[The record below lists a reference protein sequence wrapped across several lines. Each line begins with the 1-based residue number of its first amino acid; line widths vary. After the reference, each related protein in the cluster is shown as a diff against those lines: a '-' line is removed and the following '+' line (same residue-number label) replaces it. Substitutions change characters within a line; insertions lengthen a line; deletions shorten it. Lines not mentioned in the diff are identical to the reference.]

1 MSIINKIKTTAKCL
15 INQIPLADL
24 RSILAPRGVLI
35 FENERE
41 SHLHTLSLLHGAL
54 RRDFF
59 ADDVTR
65 WREDFGHRGEAI
77 RYLSNTNSSRSWSF
91 DVYSAASVTLL
102 RDLYVPGEEPPPV
115 QLPELDDSVKSW
127 NAQHGTEFVLIDE
140 SELSELQDQALLA
153 AARWRHLDEV
163 GVVLDHRESEVRD
176 LKQTIQE
183 MEDRAQELQGELD
196 RWHSLGSAYGIN
208 YDVSDVER
216 KLELLNERTER
227 LNEWES
233 LGSGYGLNLDVSDV
247 EEKLEILEEWE
258 ELMSRGLQP
267 SDIEAM
273 LEDACDWIELGDDT
287 GLTPCEIEIELD
299 RLQEVDADLTE
310 AKNQLGSARS
320 KAYEIGL
327 RINWLVCQIK
337 ALQTDLDC

>member
-91 DVYSAASVTLL
+91 DVYSAASVALL

-115 QLPELDDSVKSW
+115 QLPELDDAVQAW

-140 SELSELQDQALLA
+140 SELSELQDQAAEL
-153 AARWRHLDEV
+153 
-163 GVVLDHRESEVRD
+163 ESDIESITNDATEADGEIRD

-183 MEDRAQELQGELD
+183 MEDRAQALQGELD
-196 RWHSLGSAYGIN
+196 EWH
-208 YDVSDVER
+208 
-216 KLELLNERTER
+216 
-227 LNEWES
+227 S
-233 LGSGYGLNLDVSDV
+233 LGSGYGLNLNVDDVGERLDTLTEWEDLIDQGLSPSEI
-247 EEKLEILEEWE
+247 EEKLE
-258 ELMSRGLQP
+258 G
-267 SDIEAM
+267 AN
-273 LEDACDWIELGDDT
+273 DWIELGDDT
-287 GLTPCEIEIELD
+287 GMEPCEIRQELD
-299 RLQEVDADLTE
+299 RLEEVDADLEE
-310 AKNQLGSARS
+310 AKNQLGRAKS
-320 KAYEIGL
+320 KALEIGMIWRSL
-327 RINWLVCQIK
+327 EIS
-337 ALQTDLDC
+337 LDI

>member
-91 DVYSAASVTLL
+91 DVYSAASVALL

-115 QLPELDDSVKSW
+115 QLPELDDAVQAW

-140 SELSELQDQALLA
+140 SELSELQDQAAEL
-153 AARWRHLDEV
+153 
-163 GVVLDHRESEVRD
+163 ESDIESITNDATEADGEIRD

-183 MEDRAQELQGELD
+183 MEDRAQALQGELD
-196 RWHSLGSAYGIN
+196 EWH
-208 YDVSDVER
+208 
-216 KLELLNERTER
+216 
-227 LNEWES
+227 S
-233 LGSGYGLNLDVSDV
+233 LGSGYGVILDFSDV
-247 EEKLEILEEWE
+247 EEKLDILAEWE
-258 ELMSRGLQP
+258 DLIGQGWSP
-267 SDIEAM
+267 SEIEEK
-273 LEDACDWIELGDDT
+273 LEDANDWVELGDDT
-287 GLTPCEIEIELD
+287 GMTPCEISQELD
-299 RLQEVDADLTE
+299 RLEEVDADLEE
-310 AKNQLGSARS
+310 AKNQLGRAKS
-320 KAYEIGL
+320 KALEIGMIWRSL
-327 RINWLVCQIK
+327 EIS
-337 ALQTDLDC
+337 LDI

>member
-41 SHLHTLSLLHGAL
+41 SHLHTLSQLHGAL

-59 ADDVTR
+59 SDDVTR

-140 SELSELQDQALLA
+140 SELSELQDQAA
-153 AARWRHLDEV
+153 AWNR
-163 GVVLDHRESEVRD
+163 RELELESDIESITNDATEADGEIRD
-176 LKQTIQE
+176 LKEKLELEIRLRVEDAEEYNDMRDRAQE
-183 MEDRAQELQGELD
+183 LEDRAQELQGELD
-196 RWHSLGSAYGIN
+196 EWH
-208 YDVSDVER
+208 
-216 KLELLNERTER
+216 
-227 LNEWES
+227 S
-233 LGSGYGLNLDVSDV
+233 LGSGYGLNLDVDDV
-247 EEKLEILEEWE
+247 GERLDTLTEWE
-258 ELMSRGLQP
+258 PVIDLGMEPCEIQEQL
-267 SDIEAM
+267 EAA
-273 LEDACDWIELGDDT
+273 EDWKQIGDDT
-287 GLTPCEIEIELD
+287 GLTPCEISQELD
-299 RLQEVDADLTE
+299 RLQEVDAALE
-310 AKNQLGSARS
+310 QAKNKLSSDHS
-320 KAYEIGL
+320 KAIEIGL
-327 RINWLVCQIK
+327 IWRSLEI
-337 ALQTDLDC
+337 ALDC